1 MLTLISVFSFV
12 VVGDWFCE
20 GFITVVLLSFFCV
33 GGFTTVVLL
42 SFFSA
47 GGFVTVVSFCSQ
59 AARSARPI
67 SRQIYFLIQKNRV
80 SERILSPSIGFLI
93 SLSVGFIDALRAVSL
108 LSQIAPAKAR
118 IIRIKR
124 IKPSPPLG

>member
-1 MLTLISVFSFV
+1 MLISVFSFV

-59 AARSARPI
+59 ATRSARPV
-67 SRQIYFLIQKNRV
+67 SRQIYFLIHKNRV
-80 SERILSPSIGFLI
+80 SECILSPPIGLPI
-93 SLSVGFIDALRAVSL
+93 SLSVGFIDALRAVS
-108 LSQIAPAKAR
+108 S
-118 IIRIKR
+118 
-124 IKPSPPLG
+124 LG

>member
-1 MLTLISVFSFV
+1 LISVFVFF

-20 GFITVVLLSFFCV
+20 VFITVVLLSFCCV

-59 AARSARPI
+59 ATRSARPI

-80 SERILSPSIGFLI
+80 WERILSPSIGFLI
-93 SLSVGFIDALRAVSL
+93 SLSVGFIEDRKSVV
-108 LSQIAPAKAR
+108 
-118 IIRIKR
+118 
-124 IKPSPPLG
+124 